1 MAGEWRYKPLGYRRV
16 KRYRNLARD
25 TDRSGNERI
34 YYRKPGAPK
43 VRLRAPF
50 GTPEFDAEYRRAVA
64 GKVPPKPEPKGAPP
78 VPGSMN
84 AFCVAYYQ
92 SREFRQL
99 DPRTRR
105 VRQLILDRFRECH
118 GAKPTWKLQPHH
130 IKKIRDA
137 RADKPEAANGLLKAL
152 RAVFR
157 FAVEEGLCHVNPV
170 REVSYLPGSVDGFRA
185 WTEDDVTAFEA
196 CHPIGTTARL
206 ALALLL
212 YTTQRRADVIAFGPA
227 QVKDGRLTFTQHK
240 NRNRKPVTMALPLR
254 PQLREVIEASAS
266 GHPTFLVTELGKPF
280 TAAGFGNRFRKW
292 CNEAGLPKCSAH
304 GLRKLGAALL
314 AEAGSTP
321 HEIAS
326 VTGHRTLKE
335 VTRYTNSVK
344 QKRLAE
350 AAFAR
355 LDAADAARMSRAGA
369 PTPTRDESDSQ
380 PLARKEPNE
389 GMVPGG
395 GFEPPTLRFSVAA
408 YVLTKTDPDGNWE
421 SALYRKQRYRP
432 RHCDT

>member
-1 MAGEWRYKPLGYRRV
+1 M

-64 GKVPPKPEPKGAPP
+64 GEVPPKPEPKGAPP

-84 AFCVAYYQ
+84 AFCVSYYQ

-105 VRQLILDRFRECH
+105 VRQLILDKFREEH
-118 GAKPTWKLQPHH
+118 GAKPARELRPHNVR
-130 IKKIRDA
+130 KIRDA

-157 FAVEEGLCHVNPV
+157 FAVEEGLYHVNPV
-170 REVSYLPGSVDGFRA
+170 REVRYLPGSVDGFRA
-185 WTEDDVTAFEA
+185 WTEDDVAAFEA

-206 ALALLL
+206 AMALLL
-212 YTTQRRADVIAFGPA
+212 YTAQRRSDVITFGPGLI
-227 QVKDGRLTFTQHK
+227 KDGWLTFTQHK
-240 NRNRKPVTMALPLR
+240 NRNSRPVVMSLELR
-254 PQLREVIEASAS
+254 PQLREVIEASPG
-266 GHPTFLVTELGKPF
+266 GHPTFLVTEFGKPF

-292 CNEAGLPKCSAH
+292 CNEAGLPACSAH
-304 GLRKLGAALL
+304 GLRKLCAARM
-314 AEAGSTP
+314 AEAGCTP
-321 HEIAS
+321 HEIAA

-335 VTRYTNSVK
+335 VTRYTNSAK
-344 QKRLAE
+344 QKRLAG

-355 LDAADAARMSRAGA
+355 LDALDDARMSRAGA

-380 PLARKEPNE
+380 PLVRKEPNE

-395 GFEPPTLRFSVAA
+395 GFEPPTLRFSVACS
-408 YVLTKTDPDGNWE
+408 TN
-421 SALYRKQRYRP
+421 
-432 RHCDT
+432 